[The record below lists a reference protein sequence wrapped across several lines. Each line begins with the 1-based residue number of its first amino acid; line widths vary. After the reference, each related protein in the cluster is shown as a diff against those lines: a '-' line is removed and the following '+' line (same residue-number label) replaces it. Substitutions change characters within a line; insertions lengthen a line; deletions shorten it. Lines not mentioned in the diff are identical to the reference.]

1 MKLKIFGFF
10 VFLISSIQL
19 VAQSTELTLQQAIQK
34 AMLGNPSVKLAD
46 LKIAREESFKLASL
60 NISSPEV
67 LFEAPTGDQLRPGV
81 LQTFDFP
88 IQYVRRFQAQD
99 KLAELTEAEKLQVLN
114 ELRYQVRLA
123 YNELQYLREVEKAY
137 IQQDSLLEDFLKVTE
152 VRLSVGQISPIE
164 RMNALSQSKEIE
176 YQLNQVRSKERRA
189 LLDLSLLLGTPGDT
203 TWLISENFRALP
215 VPEIMNLNLANNPQ
229 VLMGKKN
236 LELIEARWRSE
247 RSGWMP
253 GLVVGYL
260 NQSDAETANRFRM
273 RYGLTVPIWFFS
285 QNSRV
290 KTAKNEIQIAQQ
302 QQITTDFTLNGRL
315 NDAISSLKQYTE
327 ALNYYQNTGLGM
339 ASEIASMAK
348 EAYRIGSIGYYNY
361 LLNLQQVEK
370 IRLGYL
376 EALRNFN
383 QSIFTI
389 QHLKAE

>member
-1 MKLKIFGFF
+1 
-10 VFLISSIQL
+10 
-19 VAQSTELTLQQAIQK
+19 
-34 AMLGNPSVKLAD
+34 
-46 LKIAREESFKLASL
+46 
-60 NISSPEV
+60 
-67 LFEAPTGDQLRPGV
+67 
-81 LQTFDFP
+81 
-88 IQYVRRFQAQD
+88 
-99 KLAELTEAEKLQVLN
+99 
-114 ELRYQVRLA
+114 
-123 YNELQYLREVEKAY
+123 
-137 IQQDSLLEDFLKVTE
+137 
-152 VRLSVGQISPIE
+152 
-164 RMNALSQSKEIE
+164 
-176 YQLNQVRSKERRA
+176 
-189 LLDLSLLLGTPGDT
+189 
-203 TWLISENFRALP
+203 
-215 VPEIMNLNLANNPQ
+215 
-229 VLMGKKN
+229 
-236 LELIEARWRSE
+236 
-247 RSGWMP
+247 MP

-273 RYGLTVPIWFFS
+273 RYGLTVPIWFYS

-383 QSIFTI
+383 KSIFTI

>member
-1 MKLKIFGFF
+1 MKLKIFSCL
-10 VFLISSIQL
+10 FLCVWSIQ
-19 VAQSTELTLQQAIQK
+19 VNAQFNELTLQQAIQK
-34 AMLGNPSVKLAD
+34 ATLGNPNVKLSD
-46 LKIAREESFKLASL
+46 LKITREESFKLASM
-60 NISSPEV
+60 NISSPEI
-67 LFEAPTGDQLRPGV
+67 LFEAPTGDELRPGV

-88 IQYVRRFQAQD
+88 IQYVRRFQAQG
-99 KLAELTEAEKLQVLN
+99 KLAELSEAEKLQVLN

-123 YNELQYLREVEKAY
+123 YNELQYLKEVEVAY
-137 IQQDSLLEDFLKVTE
+137 IQQDSLLSDFLKVTE

-176 YQLNQVRSKERRA
+176 YQLNQIRSKERRA

-203 TWLISENFRALP
+203 TWLVSDAFKALQ
-215 VPEIMNLNLANNPQ
+215 VPEIINLNMMNNPQ
-229 VLMGKKN
+229 VLIGKKN
-236 LELIEARWRSE
+236 LELSEARWKAE

-253 GLVVGYL
+253 GLVIGYL
-260 NQSDAETANRFRM
+260 NQSDAETEARYRM
-273 RYGLTVPIWFFS
+273 RYGFSVPLWFFS

-290 KTAKNEIQIAQQ
+290 KTAKTEIQIAQQ
-302 QQITTDFTLNGRL
+302 QQVTTDFTLNGRM
-315 NDAISSLKQYTE
+315 NDAISSLKQYSE

-339 ASEIASMAK
+339 AADITTMAK

-389 QHLKAE
+389 QLLKAE